1 MAAMMEI
8 DSKCIGGVPSV
19 DGATRTVVDTS
30 GGSQFSVDLLSQ
42 YYRRLFPAQELFR
55 WLSYGND
62 PDRAAEDSSISADF
76 FARREICFTLGKFQD
91 LWRVVCTC
99 FRFASL
105 LLRELV
111 HWSRRGLRPLPPF
124 LPTPPPSSPYHHH
137 SVGRCLGPPRIVAC
151 FPHFGQLLA

>member
-76 FARREICFTLGKFQD
+76 FARRE
-91 LWRVVCTC
+91 
-99 FRFASL
+99 FASL
-105 LLRELV
+105 SVSFKIFGAWFVHVFVSLL
-111 HWSRRGLRPLPPF
+111 
-124 LPTPPPSSPYHHH
+124 
-137 SVGRCLGPPRIVAC
+137 CC
-151 FPHFGQLLA
+151 